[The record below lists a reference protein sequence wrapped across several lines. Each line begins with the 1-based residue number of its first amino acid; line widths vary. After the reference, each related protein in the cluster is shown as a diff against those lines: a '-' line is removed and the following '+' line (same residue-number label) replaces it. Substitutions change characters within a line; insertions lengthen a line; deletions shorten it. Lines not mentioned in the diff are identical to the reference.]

1 MEKPVISTDT
11 KKEILKANLI
21 GTVLDIGIALLL
33 GAVVIGKVSLP
44 AFYAVATTGFDAY
57 TLLVWGIVP
66 LVAVA
71 GWVTATYN
79 RAKYAFSLG
88 GGGGFV

>member
-1 MEKPVISTDT
+1 MNSDVKTRMKTTEAK
-11 KKEILKANLI
+11 LI
-21 GTVLDIGIALLL
+21 GTVLEIGISLLL

-44 AFYAVATTGFDAY
+44 AFYAVATTGFDVY

-71 GWVTATYN
+71 AMLTAIYN
-79 RAKYAFSLG
+79 RAKYAYSMG
-88 GGGGFV
+88 GTGGM